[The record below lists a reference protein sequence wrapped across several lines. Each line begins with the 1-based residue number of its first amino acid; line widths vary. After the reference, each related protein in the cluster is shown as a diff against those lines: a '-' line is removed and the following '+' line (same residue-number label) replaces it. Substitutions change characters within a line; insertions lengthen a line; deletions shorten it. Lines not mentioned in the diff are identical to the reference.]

1 MLGGVGVT
9 RTATVPE
16 QASRG
21 RLTAAQGAALYLG
34 AVLGTGVVALPGLTA
49 RAAGPASLVAWAGL
63 VVLSV
68 PLAATF
74 AALAARYPDAGGV
87 ATYVRRA
94 FGADAAAV
102 TGWWFYLLL
111 PVGMPAAAL
120 IAGYYVA
127 DAFGGGRTTA
137 LAAGAALVLL
147 AAVTNAGGV
156 RVSGRAQLVVAGTLV
171 LVLAATVVIAAPYAS
186 TDNLTP
192 FAPHGWPAVAS
203 AAVLLVWAFAG
214 WEAVTHLAG
223 EFRSPARDI
232 RHATTIAVVV
242 TGVLYLAVA
251 AVVVG
256 VLGAGAGESN
266 ASLSALLAATVGGPA
281 PEVAAVIAAVLTFGT
296 TNAYLAS
303 GAKLGA
309 ALGRDGALPR
319 ALAAG
324 SAVGEVPRRSLALL
338 LASAVLCF
346 AAVAVSGAGLEP
358 LVMMSS
364 ACLATVYAAGAAAAI
379 RLLPAGTWGR
389 RAAIVATGLVVL
401 LMVAARWYLLFP
413 LAIAVVAVAYRRVS
427 ATRRSREYS
436 D

>member
-1 MLGGVGVT
+1 M
-9 RTATVPE
+9 AAAPE
-16 QASRG
+16 QTSGG
-21 RLTAAQGAALYLG
+21 RLTAVQGAALYLG

-137 LAAGAALVLL
+137 LVAGAALVFL
-147 AAVTNAGGV
+147 AAVTNAGGL

-171 LVLAATVVIAAPYAS
+171 LILGAAVAIAVPYAS

-192 FAPHGWPAVAS
+192 FAPHGWVSVAS

-223 EFRSPARDI
+223 EFRSPGRDV
-232 RHATTIAVVV
+232 RRATTIAVVV

-256 VLGAGAGESN
+256 VLGAAAGDSN

-281 PEVAAVIAAVLTFGT
+281 PEAAAVIAAVLTFGT

-319 ALAAG
+319 VLAAG
-324 SAVGEVPRRSLALL
+324 SAVGEVPRRSLAL
-338 LASAVLCF
+338 VLGSSVVCF
-346 AAVAVSGAGLEP
+346 GAVAVTGAGLEP

-364 ACLATVYAAGAAAAI
+364 ASLATVYAAGTCAAV

-389 RAAIVATGLVVL
+389 RAAVVATGLVVV

-413 LAIAVVAVAYRRVS
+413 LAVAVGAVAYRRLS
-427 ATRRSREYS
+427 ATRRIRKYS
-436 D
+436 N

>member
-1 MLGGVGVT
+1 M
-9 RTATVPE
+9 RTATAPD
-16 QASRG
+16 QTGRG
-21 RLTAAQGAALYLG
+21 RLTAVQGAALYLG

-63 VVLSV
+63 VISSV

-74 AALAARYPDAGGV
+74 AALASRYPDAGGV

-137 LAAGAALVLL
+137 LVAGAALVLL
-147 AAVTNAGGV
+147 VAVTNAGGV

-171 LVLAATVVIAAPYAS
+171 LVLTAAVVIAVPYAS
-186 TDNLTP
+186 ADNLTP

-223 EFRSPARDI
+223 EFREPGRDI
-232 RHATTIAVVV
+232 RRATTIAVVV

-251 AVVVG
+251 AVVLG
-256 VLGAGAGESN
+256 VLGAAAGESN

-281 PEVAAVIAAVLTFGT
+281 PEAAAIIAAVLTFGT

-324 SAVGEVPRRSLALL
+324 SAVGEVPRRSLVLL
-338 LASAVLCF
+338 LACSTLCF
-346 AAVAVSGAGLEP
+346 AAVAVTGVGLEP

-364 ACLATVYAAGAAAAI
+364 ACLATVYAAGTCAAI
-379 RLLPAGTWGR
+379 RLLPTGSWGR
-389 RAAIVATGLVVL
+389 RAAIVATGLVVV
-401 LMVAARWYLLFP
+401 LMVAAQWYLLFP
-413 LAIAVVAVAYRRVS
+413 LAVALGAIAYRRLSRV
-427 ATRRSREYS
+427 RNRREYS
-436 D
+436 N